1 MVENA
6 IKNRTEL
13 WRILSTTVETMAQTM
28 ENGGFSFPILWKT
41 LWIVWTDFPSSPLAA
56 KFSTGCVLLQLFI
69 LAHLVRKM
77 KASIFHESPVALIF
91 TSTTNMHIYSL
102 MTQ

>member
-41 LWIVWTDFPSSPLAA
+41 LWIVWIDF
-56 KFSTGCVLLQLFI
+56 VLLP
-69 LAHLVRKM
+69 LV
-77 KASIFHESPVALIF
+77 
-91 TSTTNMHIYSL
+91 T
-102 MTQ
+102 